1 MYARGTSIYFPR
13 GHRMETRTKEVGMG
27 MFPQETTVKQAYIKI
42 SSVSFPTGTVKNSNP
57 Q

>member
-1 MYARGTSIYFPR
+1 
-13 GHRMETRTKEVGMG
+13 METRTKEVGMG